1 MWCCPISSRTTL
13 YFCSVVSHKYFQSTR
28 FFISHWVLSD
38 WLLLCPWISTYI
50 FSIIIRIWIFLD
62 GPFIMGDGIRILY
75 LPRKYQQNCL
85 LTQDP
90 EAIATSFSLPIS
102 WMSFLIHL
110 IQDVTSVNLLQTI
123 PPSYQ
128 PLLRVIFLFIQPSL
142 TTIFTQIHF
151 QYWVCLSW
159 THWSRCWKWAL
170 PCLCSAKPWHTGTHD
185 GQEPC
190 FLLTG
195 LPNDGSTQSVGDP
208 WGHFQ
213 GHSDLVIP
221 KKRAETRP

>member
-13 YFCSVVSHKYFQSTR
+13 YFCSAVSHKYFQSTT
-28 FFISHWVLSD
+28 FLISHWVLPD
-38 WLLLCPWISTYI
+38 WLFLYPWISTYI

-62 GPFIMGDGIRILY
+62 GPFTMGGGIRTLY

-85 LTQDP
+85 LTQYP

-128 PLLRVIFLFIQPSL
+128 PLLRVIFIYPTLLNNNIYTNP
-142 TTIFTQIHF
+142 
-151 QYWVCLSW
+151 
-159 THWSRCWKWAL
+159 L
-170 PCLCSAKPWHTGTHD
+170 PIL
-185 GQEPC
+185 
-190 FLLTG
+190 G
-195 LPNDGSTQSVGDP
+195 LPFLNPLVQMLKVSTTLSV
-208 WGHFQ
+208 FC
-213 GHSDLVIP
+213 
-221 KKRAETRP
+221 